1 MAAFGISKELVVTL
15 KYYYEKNK
23 SGGETML
30 KFLFFKVPLEFSL
43 YYSNL
48 KLFWSCFHNRFRTLA
63 YSEPEVY
70 WEACQYTLAT
80 LAY

>member
-1 MAAFGISKELVVTL
+1 MATFGISKELIVTL

-48 KLFWSCFHNRFRTLA
+48 KLF
-63 YSEPEVY
+63 
-70 WEACQYTLAT
+70 
-80 LAY
+80 